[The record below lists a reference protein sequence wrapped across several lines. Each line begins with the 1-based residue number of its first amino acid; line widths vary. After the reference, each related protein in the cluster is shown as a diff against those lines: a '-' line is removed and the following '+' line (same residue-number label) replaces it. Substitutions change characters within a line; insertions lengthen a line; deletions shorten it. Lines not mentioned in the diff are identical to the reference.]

1 MMWSG
6 DAEQVGV
13 YVFLMFLNMLMLDDS
28 LLTGKPG
35 VSSNCGLPNGELLW
49 QFAMD
54 DEPGMS
60 VCLVVAML

>member
-1 MMWSG
+1 
-6 DAEQVGV
+6 VGV
-13 YVFLMFLNMLMLDDS
+13 YVVLMILNMLMLDDS

-35 VSSNCGLPNGELLW
+35 VSSHCGLPDGELIW

-54 DEPGMS
+54 DEPSMS